1 MTRGDQPPA
10 AAPRHRPSV
19 AEVLTYLL
27 SRQTTTRREIAEHT
41 GLSAAAVTKALRPML
56 EAGLIAETSLPR
68 ATGVGA
74 GRPTQQ
80 VRIVASRVTVLGVKL
95 TADEVIAVVTNL
107 AGMIIE
113 EIRRPLP
120 EQAAWVDVDTVIDRI
135 VEVVAELSDRHRLDQ
150 VGVAISG
157 DVDTERGV
165 VVLSPLLGWREVAFA
180 AQLAARIEPPVIID
194 NDIRA
199 LTVAEQAFGD
209 AFGIENFAL
218 VTIGEGVGC
227 GLVIGGQVLRGAYGV
242 AGELGH
248 MIINTA
254 RTPAVSAAVE
264 QQPQVGQ
271 VEHLISRSGVM
282 RRAAGTSLSSP
293 QTFAELI
300 MAAGDGDDKAAG
312 LLRQVAVELGIGIAN
327 VINLTGPQRLVI
339 SSEGFDLE
347 AAFGDIVEETIRFH
361 AFGQAAQVE
370 IIHREIPFS
379 EWARGAAVVALTRQV
394 LPS

>member
-1 MTRGDQPPA
+1 MTRGEQPPG
-10 AAPRHRPSV
+10 AAPYRSRSA
-19 AEVLTYLL
+19 AEVLMFLL
-27 SRQTTTRREIAEHT
+27 SRQITTRREIAEHT

-68 ATGVGA
+68 GSGVGA

-80 VRIVASRVTVLGVKL
+80 VRIVGSRVTVLGIKL

-107 AGMIIE
+107 SGVIIE
-113 EIRRPLP
+113 QVRHPLP
-120 EQAAWVDVDTVIDRI
+120 EPVGTLDVDPVINE
-135 VEVVAELSDRHRLDQ
+135 VAAVVADLSGRHRLDR

-165 VVLSPLLGWREVAFA
+165 VVLSPLLGWRDVPFA
-180 AQLAARIEPPVIID
+180 ERLASMIGPPVIID

-199 LTVAEQAFGD
+199 LTAAEQAFGD
-209 AFGIENFAL
+209 AFGIDNFAV
-218 VTIGEGVGC
+218 VTIGEGIGC
-227 GLVIGGQVLRGAYGV
+227 GLVIGGQVLRGAFGV

-248 MIINTA
+248 MIINAAGLPDADATA
-254 RTPAVSAAVE
+254 GRPQLGQIERMISRQAVMLRAEGAVSTE
-264 QQPQVGQ
+264 PQ
-271 VEHLISRSGVM
+271 S
-282 RRAAGTSLSSP
+282 
-293 QTFAELI
+293 FAELI
-300 MAAGDGDDKAAG
+300 TAAAAGDTAAG
-312 LLRQVAVELGIGIAN
+312 RLLEAVGGELGIGIAN
-327 VINLTGPQRLVI
+327 VVNLIGPQRLVI
-339 SSEGFDLE
+339 SSEGFDLDS
-347 AAFGDIVEETIRFH
+347 AFGDLVDEVIRRH